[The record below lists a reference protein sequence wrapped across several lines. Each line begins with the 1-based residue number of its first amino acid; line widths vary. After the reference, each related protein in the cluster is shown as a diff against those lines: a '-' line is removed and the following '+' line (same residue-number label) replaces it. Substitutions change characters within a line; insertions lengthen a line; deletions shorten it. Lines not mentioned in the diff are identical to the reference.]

1 MENNMTLND
10 PRISGGPLICMF
22 FCNAVIAFFCMVYC
36 WWNPDSI
43 NEYDCYAQP
52 SNTTQN
58 WCITHVVKPE
68 TTNSTC
74 TDLGYETNVS

>member
-52 SNTTQN
+52 SNTT
-58 WCITHVVKPE
+58 
-68 TTNSTC
+68 
-74 TDLGYETNVS
+74 